1 MQIGAPVEVH
11 TRFTDSWSPGFEI
24 AEVVAE
30 GYRLRRL
37 SDGAVLPEPTCEA
50 DLRPATGRTRPWS

>member
-1 MQIGAPVEVH
+1 MQVGAPVEVG
-11 TRFTDSWSPGFEI
+11 TTFTGSWSSGFEI

-37 SDGAVLPEPTCEA
+37 SDGAVLPEATPEA
-50 DLRPATGRTRPWS
+50 DLRPATVHRSPWN

>member
-1 MQIGAPVEVH
+1 
-11 TRFTDSWSPGFEI
+11 
-24 AEVVAE
+24 VVAE

-50 DLRPATGRTRPWS
+50 DLRPASGRSRPWG